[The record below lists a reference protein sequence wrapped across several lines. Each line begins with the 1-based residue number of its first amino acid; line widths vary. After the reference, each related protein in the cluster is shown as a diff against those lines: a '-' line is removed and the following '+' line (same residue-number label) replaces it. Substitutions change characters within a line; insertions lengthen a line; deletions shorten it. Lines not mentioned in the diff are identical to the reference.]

1 MKITKIY
8 GSQIAPNP
16 RRVQFMI
23 QYKGLDIPVEYIDLM
38 KAQQLSPE
46 FLAVNPSGT
55 IPVAILDEGESFFTE
70 TLPILQLIE
79 SLYPEKPLFGGD
91 IIEKTKILSW
101 INTIYMQGFIPIAEV
116 LRNGHPAFEGRAL
129 PGLKSIAQ
137 IPELVTRGKALLET
151 FSETMDSALS
161 GKEFLVNDKLS
172 QADIDLFV
180 MCEFSDLSACTIYTD
195 QYPNLK
201 AHAARLKELLS

>member
-8 GSQIAPNP
+8 GSPIAPNP

-23 QYKGLDIPVEYIDLM
+23 QYKGLDIPVEHIDLM

-55 IPVAILDEGESFFTE
+55 IPVVVMDDGSYFTE
-70 TLPILQLIE
+70 TLAMLQLIE
-79 SLYPEKPLFGGD
+79 DLYPEKPLFGSD
-91 IIEKTKILSW
+91 VIEKTKILSW

-151 FSETMDSALS
+151 FSETMNNALS

-180 MCEFSDLSACTIYTD
+180 MCEFSDMAASPIYTD
-195 QYPNLK
+195 EYPNLK
-201 AHAARLKELLS
+201 AHAARIKELLS